1 MLHCEKT
8 KRITLFKIIRNMIIQ
23 NNTFNIIFL
32 SFKLHYVEK
41 YYNGHTKLIMNIA
54 IQMVSE
60 NTKFIM
66 VTLN

>member
-41 YYNGHTKLIMNIA
+41 YVASKCIKSNYV
-54 IQMVSE
+54 Q
-60 NTKFIM
+60 
-66 VTLN
+66 